1 MDMGDLGYLIGG
13 SSSSSMFDW
22 VGQLIAQSIVWFIVI
37 VVVCIVIRVGLAFI
51 PSSIARKRGY
61 GFAGFFLLA
70 LFTLP
75 ILTIMISLCL
85 PNRRKEMDQI
95 LSAMNSVRM
104 PVPPARPQA
113 PQAAQP
119 AQTQAP
125 QHRICPACGTDNEGP
140 SAFCGNC
147 GAKL

>member
-1 MDMGDLGYLIGG
+1 MDLGDIGYLLGG
-13 SSSSSMFDW
+13 SSSSSNFFDGI
-22 VGQLIAQSIVWFIVI
+22 GQLIAQSLFWFIVI

-70 LFTLP
+70 LFTFPL
-75 ILTIMISLCL
+75 LTIMISLCL
-85 PNRRKEMDQI
+85 PNRKKEMDQI
-95 LSAMNSVRM
+95 LSAMNSARM
-104 PVPPARPQA
+104 PAPPARPQA
-113 PQAAQP
+113 PQP
-119 AQTQAP
+119 AQSQAP